1 MDNSVRAYNRITEE
15 IKAEI
20 IAGLVAG
27 LSVSEMSR
35 RTTISKA
42 AVSKIK
48 QELDKEIAENYQP
61 ETKRRIDD
69 MLINSLKIQLEAIEG
84 IAEIAKDKSYLQSQD
99 AKNLAELHSGFVN
112 WAIQLLEAASRDK

>member
-69 MLINSLKIQLEAIEG
+69 MLINSLKIHLEAIEG